1 MNQNITFVVVTN
13 KGTQIIPPIYTNASG
28 ISSYDYI
35 ILSGIDSI
43 FVVAVFSGNLT
54 EFSSIITSGTPI
66 EVSYGGVLEKYWWTI
81 VIAVVVLIVVVGATR
96 SRRKSRAIKAIK
108 KKEIMSSF
116 QDVTKILHLVVI
128 HKGSGSDIFDY
139 KVQERLDP
147 TLLAG
152 FIQAVKEFG
161 KELDKGEK

>member
-1 MNQNITFVVVTN
+1 MGWVNSTTITN
-13 KGTQIIPPIYTNASG
+13 GTG
-28 ISSYDYI
+28 IATSSYGPIPSGVNEITIFI
-35 ILSGIDSI
+35 I
-43 FVVAVFSGNLT
+43 FNGNLT
-54 EFSSIITSGTPI
+54 DFKSIISTGTI
-66 EVSYGGVLEKYWWTI
+66 KVIYGGFWENYWWTLIIGVALAI
-81 VIAVVVLIVVVGATR
+81 VAVAAVR
-96 SRRKSRAIKAIK
+96 SRRKARAIKEIK

-161 KELDKGEK
+161 REIDKGEK